1 MYYEIGFYS
10 ASRPPKIKSCLG
22 QNHGHLHTHSHNLY
36 HPSCKFVST
45 TRNHVVYDKFRNH
58 HTSANGPCR
67 LKLSLIS
74 VTKLGDSHRLKN
86 EKCHVVE
93 ATTLIKINVLLN

>member
-1 MYYEIGFYS
+1 
-10 ASRPPKIKSCLG
+10 
-22 QNHGHLHTHSHNLY
+22 
-36 HPSCKFVST
+36 
-45 TRNHVVYDKFRNH
+45 VVYDEFRNH
-58 HTSANGPCR
+58 HTSVNGPCR

-86 EKCHVVE
+86 EKFHVVE